1 MGQSQ
6 SKPLS
11 QWIAAYLWWGDAA
24 MLFLLLYAR
33 LTRLTMG

>member
-11 QWIAAYLWWGDAA
+11 QWMAAYLRWGDAA

-33 LTRLTMG
+33 LTRVAMR